1 MELAVKP
8 VTDEAFRT
16 YGKVITGYEIG
27 DLLEKMGSTPLPD
40 DVTYVPS
47 VKELEELTVTKE
59 IEKKLYGQMP
69 IQVGYCNGHNRKLNA
84 VEYHRDSEIN
94 IAVTDLILI
103 LGKQQDIT
111 PEFTYDSG
119 LMEAFLVPAGTV
131 IEVFATTL
139 HYAPCH
145 VEDSG
150 FRCVVILPKGTNL
163 DLEPLGEMVY
173 EEDRL
178 LFAKNKWLIG
188 HEEGGLPEE
197 AYIGITGENLS
208 VSLN

>member
-1 MELAVKP
+1 MGLAVKP
-8 VTDEAFRT
+8 VTDQAFRA
-16 YGKVITGYEIG
+16 YGKVVTGYETGEI
-27 DLLEKMGSTPLPD
+27 LKAMGSTPLPD
-40 DVTYVPS
+40 DVIYVPS
-47 VKELEELTVTKE
+47 VKELEELDISKDM
-59 IEKKLYGQMP
+59 EKRLYGQMP
-69 IQVGYCNGHNRKLNA
+69 IQVGFCNGHNKKLNA

-111 PEFTYDSG
+111 SEFTYDSG

-131 IEVFATTL
+131 IEVYATTL

-145 VEDSG
+145 VEEGG
-150 FRCVVILPKGTNL
+150 FRCVVVLPKGTNM
-163 DLEPLGEMVY
+163 DLEPLVETGFK
-173 EEDRL
+173 EDRL

-188 HEEGGLPEE
+188 HEEGGLSKE

-208 VSLN
+208 V